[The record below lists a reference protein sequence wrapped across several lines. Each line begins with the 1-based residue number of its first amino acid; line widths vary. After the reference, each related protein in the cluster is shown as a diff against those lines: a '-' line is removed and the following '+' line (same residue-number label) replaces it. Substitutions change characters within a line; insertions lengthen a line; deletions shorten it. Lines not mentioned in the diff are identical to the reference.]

1 MLNIEEVLAS
11 VGISAGAY
19 GIYKIA
25 VKLYQR
31 YYINSECN
39 RPNEHST
46 DIVVHISDVEPPKEA
61 LKDAQPEAEMAR
73 K

>member
-11 VGISAGAY
+11 VGISGGAY
-19 GIYKIA
+19 GLYKLG
-25 VKLYQR
+25 VRLYQK